1 MPNLVI
7 PGLVTRGLVT
17 PGLVI
22 IADDLSGAA
31 DCGIVCAEAGLDT
44 VVMLGHCHDEP
55 DVAVLAIDA
64 DTRSR
69 TRAEAAAETYRLVK
83 AHAPAGRTLF
93 RKIDSTLR
101 GHMAA
106 ELAATLAA
114 RRESGRALVLLAPAF
129 PGTGRT
135 TREGHQHLHGVKLEH
150 TELWRREGI
159 PGSARIPEM
168 LAGAGLTATTFDLA
182 DIRGGNL
189 ERAMLARMPA
199 QGTPGH
205 DVMVFDAEIQSDL
218 QAVAEAAAG
227 LGDAVIWAGS
237 AGLARHLPH
246 VTAALRHPRRPLPPV
261 PALTRP
267 VLFVV
272 GSVSAVSRAQVERLS
287 AEPGIAVV
295 DVPTSALRAGPQDP
309 GWIRSENALDA
320 ALRAGGDVIV
330 LLGRGEAV
338 DLGEGLFLCR
348 SLARLVA
355 PFAACIGALVS
366 TGGETARAVLQ
377 AVGASGLRLVREVET
392 GVPISIIEGWGTEGW
407 GPEGWRPIPMITKA
421 GAFGTIDTLHHCRA
435 VLHGVADPSPKLET
449 LP

>member
-1 MPNLVI
+1 MPNLA
-7 PGLVTRGLVT
+7 T
-17 PGLVI
+17 PSLVI

-44 VVMLGHCHDEP
+44 VVMLGQRDDEP

-64 DTRSR
+64 DTRSG
-69 TRAEAAAETYRLVK
+69 TRAEAVAETYRLVK

-101 GHMAA
+101 GHVAA

-114 RRESGRALVLLAPAF
+114 RRENGRAVILLAPAF
-129 PGTGRT
+129 PATGRT
-135 TREGHQHLHGVKLEH
+135 TLDGHQHLHGVKLEH

-159 PGSARIPEM
+159 IGSARIPEM
-168 LAGAGLTATTFDLA
+168 LAEAGLTATMVDLA

-189 ERAMLARMPA
+189 ERIMLARVSGHGA
-199 QGTPGH
+199 PGH
-205 DVMVFDAEIQSDL
+205 DVVVFDAENQSDL

-246 VTAALRHPRRPLPPV
+246 VTTALCHSRQLPQPS
-261 PALTRP
+261 PALTGP
-267 VLFVV
+267 VLFVI
-272 GSVSAVSRAQVERLS
+272 GSASAVSRAQVERLS
-287 AEPGIAVV
+287 AEPGLAVV
-295 DVPTSALRAGPQDP
+295 HLPTSALRAGPEEPD
-309 GWIRSENALDA
+309 WIRAEDALDA
-320 ALRAGGDVIV
+320 ALRTGNDVIV
-330 LLGRGEAV
+330 LLGHGEPV

-355 PFAACIGALVS
+355 PSAARIGALVS

-377 AVGASGLRLVREVET
+377 AVGASGLRLIREVET
-392 GVPISIIEGWGTEGW
+392 GVPLSII
-407 GPEGWRPIPMITKA
+407 EGWRPIPMITKA
-421 GAFGTIDTLHHCRA
+421 GAFGTTDTLHHCRA
-435 VLHGVADPSPKLET
+435 VLHGVPDLPPKANPSPELET